1 MPQRKSKT
9 KILFIYSS
17 LSSFVRADLEILERH
32 FNVKKMEITT
42 FRVTKKGGD
51 PLIFLRLFKA
61 VVWSDVVF
69 CWFANMSAFFSI
81 VFCLLLRKASLVVV
95 GGYDAA
101 YVPEI
106 DYGVFVNRWRRVLTR
121 FVYKHVDKVLVVDA
135 SLTKDIVRNAHLK
148 IENKIKVVPTG
159 YNSEKWKPSDGER
172 ENLVITVGGVDWS
185 ALKRKGLETFVKA
198 AVYLPDAKFVLIGKY
213 LDDSV
218 HYLRSVSASNM
229 FFTGFV
235 SDDKLIRFY
244 QKAKVYCQ
252 LSRHEGLPTS
262 LCEAMLCGCVPVGTN
277 YYGIQTAIGDT
288 GFYVPYGD
296 ARATA
301 EGIKKA
307 LKEGAERREA
317 ARERIKNML
326 PLKRRENELV
336 FHINELTEPSRVL
349 S

>member
-1 MPQRKSKT
+1 
-9 KILFIYSS
+9 
-17 LSSFVRADLEILERH
+17 
-32 FNVKKMEITT
+32 MEITT

-51 PLIFLRLFKA
+51 PWIFLRLLKA
-61 VVWSDVVF
+61 VLWSDVVF
-69 CWFANMSAFFSI
+69 CWFASMSAFFSV
-81 VFCLLLRKASLVVV
+81 VFCLFLRRASLVVV

-106 DYGVFVNRWRRVLTR
+106 DFGLFVNRWRRILTR
-121 FVYKHVDKVLVVDA
+121 FVYKYVDRVLVVDA
-135 SLTKDIVRNAHLK
+135 SLKKDIIRNAYLE

-159 YNSEKWKPSDGER
+159 HDSEKWKPGDGER

-198 AVYLPDAKFVLIGKY
+198 AMYLPDVKFVLIGKY
-213 LDDSV
+213 IDDSA
-218 HYLRSVSASNM
+218 HYLRSVSASNVS
-229 FFTGFV
+229 FTGFV
-235 SDDKLIRFY
+235 SDGELIRFY
-244 QKAKVYCQ
+244 QRAKVYCQ

-277 YYGIQTAIGDT
+277 YYGISTAIGDT

-317 ARERIKNML
+317 ARERIKNMF
-326 PLKRRENELV
+326 PLQRRENELV
-336 FHINELTEPSRVL
+336 FHINELAKLSRVL